1 MKRSNFLLRCCTHVF
16 VEKAAVANSRPRVIF
31 IGLNL
36 QYYLPVVERSDDDSF
51 SLPWSAETE
60 QCLLVVSLGVFLQ
73 RESNRAGHGELHDW
87 KSFTVNQQQA
97 TYCDSLLQRLP
108 KALLVF
114 RTNLFQVHLTA
125 GDDNSGHYLLFGSF
139 TLRTET
145 STSQQLSCMCFILH
159 YSRLTQDCCKT
170 TSANFGFRIP
180 AAILYFPKQKYFL
193 HLFGRKKKKEKKSNP
208 QSSHISN
215 KERRNSTVNTF
226 MASLSLL
233 AKNSCLFSKHWTGK
247 TEKNWMNIHSNTSCM
262 RQLASLCHFRSSL

>member
-193 HLFGRKKKKEKKSNP
+193 HLFGRKKKKKKSLTLKVATFQTRREGTALWIPSWLRWVFWRRTAVCFQSTELEKQKKLNEHP
-208 QSSHISN
+208 Q
-215 KERRNSTVNTF
+215 
-226 MASLSLL
+226 
-233 AKNSCLFSKHWTGK
+233 
-247 TEKNWMNIHSNTSCM
+247 
-262 RQLASLCHFRSSL
+262 